1 MSVQQKN
8 WTDLPDDIKRTIFD
22 FNRKDASIKKKQK
35 QQNKKRY
42 EMVVGDI
49 KIQWEH
55 SQDGVLIYHDEYG
68 RQIDDIIPPP
78 FVLKLKQE
86 YKDGPRRVYTDGGL
100 LEKDFFMSYHEYY
113 PHINYDEFV
122 VRFREA
128 IQT

>member
-22 FNRKDASIKKKQK
+22 FNRKDASIKK
-35 QQNKKRY
+35 QQNKNRY

-55 SQDGVLIYHDEYG
+55 SQDGVHWIDHDEYG

-78 FVLKLKQE
+78 FAYLSGFICTYLPPNALIKALPI
-86 YKDGPRRVYTDGGL
+86 D
-100 LEKDFFMSYHEYY
+100 S
-113 PHINYDEFV
+113 
-122 VRFREA
+122 
-128 IQT
+128 